1 MPLISKQ
8 KIYDSEK
15 DVEEKYV
22 LQDYHL
28 IKNTRVIVLDK
39 LTAKEIYSVL
49 LLSSGNNTNLPKIFG
64 HIFCKWK
71 LGLEENSYITKSSHY
86 K

>member
-15 DVEEKYV
+15 DVEEKYF

-39 LTAKEIYSVL
+39 LTAREIYSVL

-64 HIFCKWK
+64 HNFCK
-71 LGLEENSYITKSSHY
+71 
-86 K
+86 